1 MHIAE
6 NHEALIDYLYEE
18 GDPAERLKIRQH
30 LQECAA
36 CSVAVLEFQSVR
48 GMLSDWTPPATD
60 LGFRIVRDT
69 DASLSAPVNQGAR
82 SGWWRGWGPATHKE
96 KWGPTT
102 SNQSWRGWVPQAA
115 AAILLFVAG
124 MAVSQLRVD
133 YGNGAL
139 TVRTRSAEPGVAA
152 GAIRN
157 ASITLPAQAGDPVAI
172 NGGTLDLDE
181 LERRLLA
188 RLQASSP
195 ASAETESLLQ
205 RVRAMI
211 DQSEQ
216 RQQRELALRLSQASR
231 ELDTQRE
238 ADLLRVQQELGQQ
251 HDATM
256 EYLVRTS
263 GGVK

>member
-1 MHIAE
+1 MTMHIAD
-6 NHEALIDYLYEE
+6 NHDALLDYLYEE
-18 GDPAERLKIRQH
+18 GDPAERLKVRQH

-36 CSVAVLEFQSVR
+36 CSVAVLEFQTVR
-48 GMLSDWTPPATD
+48 GMLNDWTPPATD
-60 LGFRIVRDT
+60 LGFRIVQ
-69 DASLSAPVNQGAR
+69 DAPSATVTSPSASVHQQAPG
-82 SGWWRGWGPATHKE
+82 GWSWG
-96 KWGPTT
+96 WGPTT
-102 SNQSWRGWVPQAA
+102 TKHSWRGWASQAA
-115 AAILLFVAG
+115 AAVLLFLAG
-124 MAVSQLRVD
+124 MAVSQVRVD
-133 YGNGAL
+133 YRDGAL
-139 TVRTRSAEPGVAA
+139 TVRTQSVQPGASA

-157 ASITLPAQAGDPVAI
+157 ASIVLPAQPTGAVPTHTGPA
-172 NGGTLDLDE
+172 DLDE

-188 RLQASSP
+188 RLESSN
-195 ASAETESLLQ
+195 ASAADVELLLQ

>member
-1 MHIAE
+1 MSHIAD
-6 NHEALIDYLYEE
+6 NHEALLDYLYEE

-36 CSVAVLEFQSVR
+36 CAVAVLEFQSVR
-48 GMLSDWTPPATD
+48 GMLSDWTPPAAD
-60 LGFRIVRDT
+60 LGFRIVQDT
-69 DASLSAPVNQGAR
+69 SLSAPVHQGAR
-82 SGWWRGWGPATHKE
+82 SGWWRGWGPATYQK
-96 KWGPTT
+96 KTAPFL
-102 SNQSWRGWVPQAA
+102 QAA
-115 AAILLFVAG
+115 AAVLLFLAG

-133 YGNGAL
+133 YGGGAL
-139 TVRTRSAEPGVAA
+139 TLRTRSTEPTAA
-152 GAIRN
+152 SAAIRN
-157 ASITLPAQAGDPVAI
+157 ASITLPAQNTNAAI
-172 NGGTLDLDE
+172 DAAA
-181 LERRLLA
+181 LERLRAQLEA
-188 RLQASSP
+188 NDTPSTDPER
-195 ASAETESLLQ
+195 LLQ

-216 RQQRELALRLSQASR
+216 RQPRELALRLSQASR

>member
-1 MHIAE
+1 MHIAD
-6 NHEALIDYLYEE
+6 NHDALLDYLYEE

-30 LQECAA
+30 LMECPA
-36 CSVAVLEFQSVR
+36 CSVAVLEFQNVR
-48 GMLSDWTPPATD
+48 GMLSDWTPPPAQ
-60 LGFRIVRDT
+60 LGFRIVQ
-69 DASLSAPVNQGAR
+69 DALPSAREDHRAR
-82 SGWWRGWGPATHKE
+82 GGWLWG
-96 KWGPTT
+96 GPTA

-115 AAILLFVAG
+115 AAVLLFLAG

-133 YGNGAL
+133 YGEGAL
-139 TVRTRSAEPGVAA
+139 TLRTRAAELAA
-152 GAIRN
+152 GAAIRN
-157 ASITLPAQAGDPVAI
+157 ASITLPASNANAAVPI
-172 NGGTLDLDE
+172 NGGAVLNLDQIERE
-181 LERRLLA
+181 LRA
-188 RLQASSP
+188 RLE
-195 ASAETESLLQ
+195 SANAPSADTERFLQ
-205 RVRAMI
+205 RVAAMI
-211 DQSEQ
+211 DQRIVQSEQ

>member
-1 MHIAE
+1 MTMHIAD
-6 NHEALIDYLYEE
+6 NHEALLDYLYEE
-18 GDPAERLKIRQH
+18 GDAATRLQIGQH

-36 CSVAVLEFQSVR
+36 CSVAVLEFQRVR

-60 LGFRIVRDT
+60 FGFRIVQN
-69 DASLSAPVNQGAR
+69 ASVSAPVHQRAR
-82 SGWWRGWGPATHKE
+82 SSPLL
-96 KWGPTT
+96 
-102 SNQSWRGWVPQAA
+102 QAA
-115 AAILLFVAG
+115 AGVLLFLSGA
-124 MAVSQLRVD
+124 AVSQLRVD
-133 YGNGAL
+133 YGEGAL
-139 TVRTRSAEPGVAA
+139 IVRTRAAEPRTAS
-152 GAIRN
+152 GAIRS
-157 ASITLPAQAGDPVAI
+157 ASIMLPAQNRQDAMGV
-172 NGGTLDLDE
+172 NGGAAVNLDE

-188 RLQASSP
+188 RLESSNAP
-195 ASAETESLLQ
+195 VADTERLLQ

-216 RQQRELALRLSQASR
+216 RQQRELALRLSQVSR
-231 ELDTQRE
+231 EVDTQRE